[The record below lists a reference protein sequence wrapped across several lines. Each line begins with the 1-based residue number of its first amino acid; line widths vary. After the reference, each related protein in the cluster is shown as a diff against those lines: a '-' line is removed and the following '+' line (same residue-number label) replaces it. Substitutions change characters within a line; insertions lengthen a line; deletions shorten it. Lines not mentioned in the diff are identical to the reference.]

1 MKTKLGAG
9 DGDRLDRHDAVGS
22 LDKRDKAVVH
32 DVLLGA
38 QDEKGKGGMPYIQ

>member
-1 MKTKLGAG
+1 M
-9 DGDRLDRHDAVGS
+9 DRHDAVGS

-38 QDEKGKGGMPYIQ
+38 EDDKNMPYIQ